1 MNIAGRLFTLDYNR
15 IIDSGGAHADRS
27 ATPTMYRHT
36 GTLRALANG
45 SPGRA
50 PCSSCHGVG
59 KILGQRPKL
68 LLHLFRKSVATH
80 TPKQLVIKRFVAN
93 KDSACGLH
101 PGNGRPN
108 VWRGGKQQVLHYVD
122 FVVEAKKPEAGLEHT
137 DIRLAARHEDLRPF
151 QMLEVIPDLSFLRQV
166 EEILLEKLGP
176 IAQVLHD
183 FPGAG
188 SLLIHRPF
196 ERHHDRNSE
205 IGAGEPISSRGS
217 QGLSRGSVGW
227 LDLPLVA
234 A

>member
-1 MNIAGRLFTLDYNR
+1 
-15 IIDSGGAHADRS
+15 
-27 ATPTMYRHT
+27 
-36 GTLRALANG
+36 
-45 SPGRA
+45 
-50 PCSSCHGVG
+50 
-59 KILGQRPKL
+59 L
-68 LLHLFRKSVATH
+68 LLHLFRQSVATH

-151 QMLEVIPDLSFLRQV
+151 QVLEVIPDLSFLRQV

-176 IAQVLHD
+176 IAQVLHH

-227 LDLPLVA
+227 PDLPLVA
-234 A
+234 AWMGGRRNCKNVTVAECCHGTIAGIAPRGQAINNHDPARLVIALHKKAPVTVSRPGAFH